1 MSQTPNMAVHKIKMG
16 FIFFVT
22 SVIFCVPIHQA
33 HRPSHT
39 ISQLSFKNLDFAMN
53 LYRKISS
60 LHDENI
66 FVSPLSVSTSFAAL
80 LMASDGVTY
89 KEILK
94 GLNLHLLEH
103 ADQPELIP
111 KLFKQLNENIT
122 RNGSLQLDQ
131 GMALF
136 MHQQFPVE
144 KVFEDQLKMFFDASI
159 KSVDFND
166 TKGTIDLIN
175 EYIKSKTQGKITKAV
190 SALDAMTRLML
201 INTIFFQGGLNWSC
215 EV

>member
-1 MSQTPNMAVHKIKMG
+1 MSQTPNMVVHKIKMG

-22 SVIFCVPIHQA
+22 SVIFWVPVHQA
-33 HRPSHT
+33 HRPSLT
-39 ISQLSFKNLDFAMN
+39 ISQLSVKNLDFAMN

-66 FVSPLSVSTSFAAL
+66 FFSPLSVSASFAAL

-94 GLNLHLLEH
+94 GLNLHRLEQ

-111 KLFKQLNENIT
+111 KLFKLLNENIT
-122 RNGSLQLDQ
+122 QNGSLHLDQ

-136 MHQQFPVE
+136 MHQQFQAE
-144 KVFEDQLKMFFDASI
+144 KVFVDQLKMFFDASI

-190 SALDAMTRLML
+190 SALDAMVRLML
-201 INTIFFQGGLNWSC
+201 INTIFFQGGLNCSY